1 MNVIGIDP
9 SLRRTGWAYVV
20 GSGATSYW
28 AHGSLRGDDY
38 AGLLAVL
45 REAAQAGV
53 THAAIEDVYL
63 GRNFKTAATLAEVR
77 GRIKGA
83 CAAAGIE
90 VKDVPAMTWKA
101 GILTLNGLLPLGRK
115 AQKAAA
121 MMVARTLGS
130 DPRNSDEADAVCI
143 ADYGRRKWT
152 TEARAIAR
160 KPKRQ
165 KRNTVR
171 KTKEKTNDK
180 HRSDYR
186 ICSHGL
192 AGGRYQRK
200 PIED

>member
-20 GSGATSYW
+20 GTGATSYL

-45 REAAQAGV
+45 REAAHAGV

-90 VKDVPAMTWKA
+90 VKDVPAMAWKA
-101 GILTLNGLLPLGRK
+101 GMLTLNGRLPQSRK
-115 AQKAAA
+115 EQKAAA
-121 MMVARTLGS
+121 MMVARTLGA

-143 ADYGRRKWT
+143 ADYGRRAWT
-152 TEARAIAR
+152 VEARAIAR
-160 KPKRQ
+160 K
-165 KRNTVR
+165 R
-171 KTKEKTNDK
+171 K
-180 HRSDYR
+180 
-186 ICSHGL
+186 
-192 AGGRYQRK
+192 
-200 PIED
+200 